1 MIHKSVNGRV
11 AVKRLDRALAR
22 LEDVV
27 EVREAARVLERE
39 ASAEGSSLLKQEN
52 IKLRETTSKVSNNLD
67 KTIKRL
73 AKVLES

>member
-11 AVKRLDRALAR
+11 AVKRLDRALTR